1 MSPSIRRS
9 AGTDKLAERF
19 ASHTQQASADAVAA
33 ARAVCEAFGG
43 GVHAGGGIP
52 KVAELIGTSPGVL
65 YNKLAGAEGSHHK
78 LTVLDM
84 QLIHLATGR
93 IEHLQAQARGM
104 NCVAFPVPDLSKCS
118 DEALIELLAKVQE
131 EGGQYH
137 HLLRHCLQDGEIE
150 RGELAALTKEV
161 YEWVGAI
168 VEAHSRVKGLA
179 RV

>member
-1 MSPSIRRS
+1 MKPSIRRS
-9 AGTDKLAERF
+9 AHTDKLADRI
-19 ASHTQQASADAVAA
+19 ASHLQASSDAVAA
-33 ARAVCEAFGG
+33 ARAVCEEFEG
-43 GVHAGGGIP
+43 GVHKGGGIP
-52 KVAELIGTSPGVL
+52 RVAELIGTSPGVL

-84 QLIHLATGR
+84 QLVFLATGR

-104 NCVAFPVPDLSKCS
+104 NCVAFPVPDFSKCS

-137 HLLRHCLQDGEIE
+137 HLLRHCLQDGQID
-150 RGELAALTKEV
+150 RGELAQLEREMF
-161 YEWVGAI
+161 EWLGAI